1 MSQHHSNPSTFLQ
14 YLTLALGVSL
24 TVTLTALFLANKDH
38 SRRQQDETAMI
49 TSAVFTSVTPYLFA
63 SAASDPQHSRN
74 RQKGWLIV
82 LTGGAPLFGIGLWWQ
97 ILRKRRKMPSAA
109 ALIAAFTPSATH
121 QSGNDSDSNDNHNKP
136 ETTASYEAVKLND
149 RLMHWLFDHGST
161 VVAVCLPDGCI
172 LLGNAA
178 LSQLFERG
186 DETVSGANLFDLC
199 LVQADREQARAV
211 TTRLQRDTWEQFGGH
226 LIDRRGELRWF
237 DWQVRSITPQSDDQ
251 IFDRIWDNVKSHAD
265 MALDYRARSPE
276 EVYLYVGVENTERQR
291 ERDLIDLQ
299 YQLMQR
305 TVAEQTYA
313 AAISAVLEC
322 LGQHLPWNY
331 IEAWLLDD
339 TNSTTNNSTLRT
351 DDDRDL
357 HQGLQ
362 VTKTLYYCPP
372 HQQDEPIAKYCRTP
386 LSDRRTDFDLAR
398 PILEAIEAGKP
409 YYLDALDHLESDY
422 FSRRDLALASGLN
435 TCLIVPVGSGNTRI
449 VCFFFATR
457 ASAEIA
463 HAATLVERIAP
474 QISLLLASKYRDI
487 HSNPFDLDFNQRPF
501 ENMVEGLFRLSPD
514 GCYVHTNFALAC
526 LLGYETS
533 EALIRAQLNI
543 YDQFV
548 TESRCVKFERYLSS
562 GSPIDN
568 FSAEL
573 YRRDGTTIWIEAV
586 ARVMLDEFG
595 QIIGYEGSMINIT
608 DRQRTEDKLR
618 YGATHDDLTGLWNR
632 AWFVEQLQR
641 ILKRARRYDRYTFAV
656 LFVDLDNFKLI
667 NDTLGHM
674 VGDRLLVAL
683 AQRLNGALQ
692 QGQSLA
698 RLGGD
703 EFTLC
708 IDRISDESEAIAI
721 AQTLCHQLRQPFQIG
736 SHELIACASIGI
748 VIGSQ
753 QYETPE
759 MVLKDADIA
768 MYNAKARGKVGTVD
782 ESRYVLFDLEMGRA
796 SQRRLRLE
804 DDLRRAI
811 EYDELSLHYQPIV
824 DLVSMQTIGFEV
836 LLRWQHP
843 HYGAISPIEFIPIA
857 EESGMIVKLGEWVLF
872 QACQQ
877 LQTWKQEG
885 LETGKLS
892 LSVNVSSRQLSSGLI
907 VQIDHALRTY
917 DIQPGE
923 LKIEITETVVMSDL
937 NQAKLVLKQIKE
949 RQIPILLDDF
959 GTGYCSLNYLYELP
973 IDTLKIDRSF
983 VRTIDERPD
992 RRQVLD
998 TIFQLADSLGLK
1010 VIAEGV
1016 ENIEQ
1021 LAYLEQQNRCY
1032 GQGYMF
1038 SKPVPAPIARTL
1050 LGQVWSKLAV

>member
-1 MSQHHSNPSTFLQ
+1 MSQRHLNPLTFLR

-24 TVTLTALFLANKDH
+24 TVAFVAIFIADQDH
-38 SRRQQDETAMI
+38 SRRKQDPATMAAA
-49 TSAVFTSVTPYLFA
+49 TVVTPAPHYVFA
-63 SAASDPQHSRN
+63 SVASNQFKRGGE
-74 RQKGWLIV
+74 REKVGLMV
-82 LTGGAPLFGIGLWWQ
+82 LAGGTALLGIGLLWQ
-97 ILRKRRKMPSAA
+97 ILRRQRKAPNVAASMPPTIGQDFSNNRKNDA
-109 ALIAAFTPSATH
+109 
-121 QSGNDSDSNDNHNKP
+121 SGM
-136 ETTASYEAVKLND
+136 TTNRESIDFND
-149 RLMHWLFDHGST
+149 RLVHWLFDHGST
-161 VVAVCLPDGCI
+161 VIALCLPDGYI

-178 LSQLFERG
+178 LNQLFAKG
-186 DETVSGANLFDLC
+186 NETVSGASLFDLC
-199 LVQADREQARAV
+199 LIPADRDQARAV
-211 TTRLQRDTWEQFGGH
+211 TTRLRPDAWEQFGGH
-226 LIDRRGELRWF
+226 LIDRRGDLRWF

-251 IFDRIWDNVKSHAD
+251 ILDRIWDNVKSHAD
-265 MALDYRARSPE
+265 MALDHRARSPE
-276 EVYLYVGVENTERQR
+276 EIYLYVGVENTDRQR

-299 YQLMQR
+299 DQLTQH
-305 TVAEQTYA
+305 TVAAQTYT
-313 AAISAVLEC
+313 AAISAVLAC
-322 LGQHLPWNY
+322 LCQELPWNCA
-331 IEAWLLDD
+331 EAWLLDGTSEMD
-339 TNSTTNNSTLRT
+339 S
-351 DDDRDL
+351 DRDL
-357 HQGLQ
+357 SQGLQ
-362 VTKTLYYCPP
+362 VAKTLYYCPP
-372 HQQDEPIAKYCRTP
+372 HQQDKPITKYCCTP
-386 LSDRRTDFDLAR
+386 LTDRRGDFDLGL
-398 PILEAIEAGKP
+398 PILEAIQAGQP
-409 YYLDALDHLESDY
+409 QYLESLDRLKSDY
-422 FSRRDLALASGLN
+422 FSHRDLALASGLN
-435 TCLIVPVGSGNTRI
+435 TCLILPIGSPNTRI
-449 VCFFFATR
+449 VCLLFATR
-457 ASAEIA
+457 SSAEIA
-463 HAATLVERIAP
+463 YAVTLAERITP
-474 QISLLLASKYRDI
+474 QISLLLCSKHKNGY
-487 HSNPFDLDFNQRPF
+487 SPPLDLDLTQRPF
-501 ENMVEGLFRLSPD
+501 ENTVEGLFRLSPD
-514 GCYVHTNFALAC
+514 GHYVYSNAALARM
-526 LLGYETS
+526 LGYETS
-533 EALIRAQLNI
+533 AELIRAQVRI
-543 YDQFV
+543 QGQFV
-548 TESRCVKFERYLSS
+548 TDSRRIKFERHLSS
-562 GSPIDN
+562 ASPIDN

-586 ARVMLDEFG
+586 VRVMIDESG
-595 QIIGYEGSMINIT
+595 QNIGYEGSMINIT
-608 DRQRTEDKLR
+608 DQQRTEDKLR

-683 AQRLNGALQ
+683 SQRLNGALQ

-721 AQTLCHQLRQPFQIG
+721 AQTLCHQLQKPFPIG
-736 SHELIACASIGI
+736 SHNLIACASIGI
-748 VIGSQ
+748 VIGSR

-768 MYNAKARGKVGTVD
+768 MYNAKARGKIGTVD
-782 ESRYVLFDLEMGRA
+782 ESRYVLFDAEMGRA
-796 SQRRLRLE
+796 SQRRLQLE

-811 EYDELSLHYQPIV
+811 EYDELSLNYQPIV

-843 HYGAISPIEFIPIA
+843 KYGAISPVEFIPIA

-877 LQTWKQEG
+877 LQTWKQTG
-885 LETGKLS
+885 LEAGKLS

-907 VQIDHALRTY
+907 AQIDHALRTY
-917 DIQPGE
+917 EIQPGE
-923 LKIEITETVVMSDL
+923 LKVEITETVVMSDI

-949 RQIPILLDDF
+949 RKIPILLDDF

-1016 ENIEQ
+1016 ENTDQ
-1021 LAYLEQQNRCY
+1021 LAYLERQNRCY
-1032 GQGYMF
+1032 GQGYLF
-1038 SKPVPAPIARTL
+1038 SKPVPALIARTL
-1050 LGQVWSKLAV
+1050 LGQVWSELAV